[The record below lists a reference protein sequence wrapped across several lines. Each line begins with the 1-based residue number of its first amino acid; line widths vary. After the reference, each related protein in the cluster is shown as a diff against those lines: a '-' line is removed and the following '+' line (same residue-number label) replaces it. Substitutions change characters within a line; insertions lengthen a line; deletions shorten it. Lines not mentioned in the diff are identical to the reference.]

1 MVVWLRQDRQGVAV
15 PNGVVRSGDWLHV
28 GSLDDSYRAIAR
40 MQAGVLDEARSQA
53 QKVIEAAYAQAEE
66 IRMGAEAAAR
76 LLQEQ
81 AYATGRQAGIDDWTQ
96 RLLKSSLQNHQQLKL
111 QRERMARMVL
121 AAVEKIAPLQD
132 SQGVYRQV
140 LRLLSKSMQ
149 AVRYVTVRVCPQEL
163 AHAETALRELA
174 RGSAIGKLI
183 EVSADERL
191 AVGSCLVESDQ
202 GIIDLSL
209 GSQLKALR
217 DAISASLGSDPVPL
231 AGVQAPGIPAS
242 LAAASS
248 GED

>member
-1 MVVWLRQDRQGVAV
+1 MVVWLRQDQQGVAI
-15 PNGVVRSGDWLHV
+15 PDGVVRSADWLHV
-28 GSLDDSYRAIAR
+28 GSLDDSYRALAR
-40 MQAGVLDEARSQA
+40 MRAVVLEEAQA
-53 QKVIEAAYAQAEE
+53 QAQAIIEAAYAQAEQ
-66 IRMGAEAAAR
+66 IRADAEEVAR
-76 LLQEQ
+76 KLHDE
-81 AYATGRQAGIDDWTQ
+81 AYASGRQAGIDEWT
-96 RLLKSSLQNHQQLKL
+96 RHLLQSSLQTHQQLKQ

-140 LRLLSKSMQ
+140 LRMLSKSMQ
-149 AVRYVTVRVCPQEL
+149 AVRYVNVRVCPQEL

-191 AVGSCLVESDQ
+191 AVGACLVESDQ

-217 DAISASLGSDPVPL
+217 DAITGVVRGDVP
-231 AGVQAPGIPAS
+231 
-242 LAAASS
+242 AAAATA
-248 GED
+248 GDGG